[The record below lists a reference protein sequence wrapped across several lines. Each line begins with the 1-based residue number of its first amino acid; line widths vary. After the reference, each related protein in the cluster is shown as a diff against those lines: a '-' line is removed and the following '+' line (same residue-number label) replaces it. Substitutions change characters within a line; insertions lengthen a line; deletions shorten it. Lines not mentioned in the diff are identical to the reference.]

1 MLVSNENQNS
11 LEKFAKNL
19 GLEFKT
25 SKNLNLAFVHPSFSK
40 DNYERLEFLGDC
52 VLRMVVSD
60 YLFKKYKNDDEGKLT
75 KLRAEIVSDKTLSLF
90 ARKMGFSPFVKL
102 NKNEKNL
109 CENDMVLACVFEAF
123 LGAIYLEYNVQAFD
137 KVSNFIFGN
146 FQNEINEIEDEID
159 FLNPKAMLQ
168 EYSQGK
174 FHILPVYNLLEE
186 KGPEHNKKFF
196 VQVELNGIKYKIGE
210 GASKKEAQKQAAK
223 NALIELG
230 LLKEDL

>member
-19 GLEFKT
+19 GFEFKT

-90 ARKMGFSPFVKL
+90 ARKMSFSPFVKL

-123 LGAIYLEYNVQAFD
+123 
-137 KVSNFIFGN
+137 FGC
-146 FQNEINEIEDEID
+146 
-159 FLNPKAMLQ
+159 
-168 EYSQGK
+168 
-174 FHILPVYNLLEE
+174 NL
-186 KGPEHNKKFF
+186 FR
-196 VQVELNGIKYKIGE
+196 I
-210 GASKKEAQKQAAK
+210 
-223 NALIELG
+223 
-230 LLKEDL
+230 